1 MVNPDT
7 GPRQSGTPVDAAGRF
22 AEDPTKNV
30 RELVVEAIHRQ
41 DDLREFEEK
50 LTTAHRVG
58 LTRWIETELDAIK
71 REFNLIESRR
81 QEQKTDTK
89 VAVDAALSAAKDAV
103 KEQAATSE
111 KATLKAEN
119 AAGKQSDQ
127 NTVTFNTQMNN
138 FTSRLDDVKERVGRL
153 EAIKQGGDDNRS
165 NSRLDLGAL
174 IGVGGF
180 VIAIAVAVAAFMKA

>member
-58 LTRWIETELDAIK
+58 LTKWIETELDAIK

-153 EAIKQGGDDNRS
+153 EARS
-165 NSRLDLGAL
+165 ARHVLRL
-174 IGVGGF
+174 
-180 VIAIAVAVAAFMKA
+180 